1 MALWF
6 FFSSLF
12 KHSHSVVKIAAAAV
26 HVGGI
31 NELAYFY
38 RPRDQVA
45 NYNML

>member
-1 MALWF
+1 M
-6 FFSSLF
+6 
-12 KHSHSVVKIAAAAV
+12 KIAAAAV

-45 NYNML
+45 NYIMLQYIAKVSYCQERNREP